1 MNRASGLLLLG
12 ACAMGISARG
22 GDLTVNFGGAGNE
35 VFFDTNAAA
44 PPTTIRT
51 NTLMLNSATADSK
64 LTLVNPLNLNGA
76 ARNLQV
82 NSNIVEPT
90 GGLRG
95 GAFTYTKTGGPRIL
109 AILGLQGGGVEHGS
123 TPVWLDAGHSA
134 TFNASYACGTSV
146 IGWID
151 VANSRRYQ
159 TWGMCELLLAE
170 AWGSRFREPRRT
182 EALCRVAVAA
192 SAALPIERYGRA
204 LTSDFQA
211 RCWIGLANG
220 RRILADFRGAQA
232 ALVEAQRFLAAG
244 TGNPL
249 EKAGWL
255 DIRASLL
262 VAQHKHREAEECI
275 GRAIRIYVQLGEKH
289 ALGSALIK
297 RAKVCE
303 AIEQNDRAIVLS
315 RYGLELVE
323 PERDPSLVL
332 GGWLNLICCLHAAG
346 RERDALAALAQSR
359 PLYLRSDDRSTV
371 LRFQWLEGL
380 IAASLGRDEQAE
392 GCLRGAREGF
402 IQLGVAL
409 QAGEVALELAG
420 LLCRQGR
427 TAEVRALATETIA
440 LFESLEIRREAL
452 AAFILLRQAAERD
465 RVTEALLRRLGNS
478 LREPRARG

>member
-1 MNRASGLLLLG
+1 LAPSRHDEGAPAQPASSPGRAERSFDEVFDRVQGKVLRAQADFEGEKAEARWLLSRLLG
-12 ACAMGISARG
+12 Q
-22 GDLTVNFGGAGNE
+22 
-35 VFFDTNAAA
+35 
-44 PPTTIRT
+44 
-51 NTLMLNSATADSK
+51 
-64 LTLVNPLNLNGA
+64 PLERQL
-76 ARNLQV
+76 
-82 NSNIVEPT
+82 
-90 GGLRG
+90 
-95 GAFTYTKTGGPRIL
+95 IL
-109 AILGLQGGGVEHGS
+109 A
-123 TPVWLDAGHSA
+123 
-134 TFNASYACGTSV
+134 
-146 IGWID
+146 
-151 VANSRRYQ
+151 ANSRRYQ

-192 SAALPIERYGRA
+192 SNALPIERYGRA

-249 EKAGWL
+249 EKAEWL

-297 RAKVCE
+297 RAKICE
-303 AIEQNDRAIVLS
+303 AIEQHNRAIVLS
-315 RYGLELVE
+315 RFGLELVE
-323 PERDPSLVL
+323 PEREPSLVL

-392 GCLRGAREGF
+392 GCLREARDGF

-409 QAGEVALELAG
+409 AAGEVSLELAG

-427 TAEVRALATETIA
+427 TAEVRALAVEMIA
-440 LFESLEIRREAL
+440 LFESLETRQESL
-452 AAFILLRQAAERD
+452 AAFLLLRQAAERD
-465 RVTEALLRRLGNS
+465 RVTEALLRRLGAA
-478 LREPRARG
+478 LREPRAHA